1 MKKLLITM
9 GALAF
14 ILGGCNEGAGD
25 VQEPVGDTFEDS
37 GGSSA
42 SDDSGDSGDGESV
55 DLEQGA
61 SVYEASCLSCHG
73 DDMQGMNSTP
83 GIEGVAA
90 DDVLAAI
97 DEGPGSMLQ
106 ALYQEKMQK
115 LLQLM
120 LKTAENNLFFKDSV
134 QTTLHRVFF

>member
-42 SDDSGDSGDGESV
+42 SMI
-55 DLEQGA
+55 A
-61 SVYEASCLSCHG
+61 
-73 DDMQGMNSTP
+73 
-83 GIEGVAA
+83 GI
-90 DDVLAAI
+90 LATAN
-97 DEGPGSMLQ
+97 
-106 ALYQEKMQK
+106 
-115 LLQLM
+115 LLTLNKE
-120 LKTAENNLFFKDSV
+120 LLFTK
-134 QTTLHRVFF
+134 RVV

>member
-83 GIEGVAA
+83 GIEGIAA

-97 DEGPGSMLQ
+97 DEGPGSMPPGLVSG
-106 ALYQEKMQK
+106 ED
-115 LLQLM
+115 
-120 LKTAENNLFFKDSV
+120 AEAVAAYVENGGE
-134 QTTLHRVFF
+134 